1 MEELPGLSG
10 CRILWGE
17 KCNIMSIREKYQIT
31 EYCHH
36 FLREYIHEGDH
47 CIDATC
53 GKGCDTEFLCRSVG
67 KTGRVYGFD
76 IQREAVEQTRIRLER
91 AGCADQAVLICDGHE
106 KMADYVKDQAAVI
119 MFNFGYLPGGDHSV
133 ATRPRTSLKAVQEGL
148 DLLKTGGVMSLCI
161 YSGGD
166 TGYEEKNTL
175 LAYLKGLDTKYWLVI
190 VHSYYNRRNDP
201 PLPVFVIRLA

>member
-1 MEELPGLSG
+1 
-10 CRILWGE
+10 
-17 KCNIMSIREKYQIT
+17 MSIREKYQIT

-91 AGCADQAVLICDGHE
+91 AGCADQAVMICDGHE

-133 ATRPRTSLKAVQEGL
+133 ATRSRTSLKAVQEGL
-148 DLLKTGGVMSLCI
+148 GLLKTGGVMSLCI

>member
-1 MEELPGLSG
+1 MESCPVLL
-10 CRILWGE
+10 GE
-17 KCNIMSIREKYQIT
+17 KYNAMNVREKYRIT

-36 FLREYIHEGDH
+36 FLREYIHEGDC

-53 GKGCDTEFLCRSVG
+53 GNGSDTEFLCRSVG

-76 IQREAVEQTRIRLER
+76 IQKDAVEKTRNRLEQ
-91 AGCADQAVLICDGHE
+91 AGCADQAVLACDGHE
-106 KMADYVKDQAAVI
+106 NMADHVKEQVTAV

-133 ATRPRTSLKAVQEGL
+133 ATKPETSLKAVEEGL
-148 DLLKTGGVMSLCI
+148 KLLKTGGVMSLCI

-175 LAYLKGLDTKYWLVI
+175 LAYLKELDTKQWLVI
-190 VHSYYNRRNDP
+190 VHSYYNRKNNP
-201 PLPVFVIRLA
+201 PLPVFVVRLF

>member
-133 ATRPRTSLKAVQEGL
+133 ATRSR
-148 DLLKTGGVMSLCI
+148 
-161 YSGGD
+161 